1 MDLLKK
7 EVIVLNAMQYS
18 MTDTETGEVNE
29 GTSVRYLM
37 TSSLTPYAEDQQ
49 KGYKLAKA
57 RVGFNSFNDFP
68 EVPGVYEADLD
79 VRINKDGV
87 AIVVANSFTFK
98 KSLTGK

>member
-1 MDLLKK
+1 MDFLKK
-7 EVIVLNAMQYS
+7 EVIVLNATQYS
-18 MTDTETGEVNE
+18 MTDTETGVINE

-37 TSSLTPYAEDQQ
+37 TSSLTPYAEEQQ

-57 RVGFNSFNDFP
+57 RVGFNNFSDFP

-87 AIVVANSFTFK
+87 PTVVANSFTFK

>member
-37 TSSLTPYAEDQQ
+37 TNSLTPYAEDQQ

-57 RVGFNSFNDFP
+57 P
-68 EVPGVYEADLD
+68 EG
-79 VRINKDGV
+79 
-87 AIVVANSFTFK
+87 
-98 KSLTGK
+98 